1 MWLPVTS
8 IYMHKNYDKM
18 FGIKKISNANCFLK
32 YMYMYMFTT
41 TNRKRSSFEN
51 LVGRSIQEKTSLLIN
66 FSPQKRVLAVGVC

>member
-1 MWLPVTS
+1 
-8 IYMHKNYDKM
+8 MHKNHDKM
-18 FGIKKISNANCFLK
+18 FGIKKISNASCFLK

-66 FSPQKRVLAVGVC
+66 FSPQKRVLAVGVF

>member
-1 MWLPVTS
+1 
-8 IYMHKNYDKM
+8 MHKNYDKM
-18 FGIKKISNANCFLK
+18 FGIKTISNANCFLK

-66 FSPQKRVLAVGVC
+66 FSPQKRALAVGVF

>member
-1 MWLPVTS
+1 
-8 IYMHKNYDKM
+8 MHKNYDKR

-32 YMYMYMFTT
+32 YMYMYMFNT

-66 FSPQKRVLAVGVC
+66 FSPQKRVLAVGVF